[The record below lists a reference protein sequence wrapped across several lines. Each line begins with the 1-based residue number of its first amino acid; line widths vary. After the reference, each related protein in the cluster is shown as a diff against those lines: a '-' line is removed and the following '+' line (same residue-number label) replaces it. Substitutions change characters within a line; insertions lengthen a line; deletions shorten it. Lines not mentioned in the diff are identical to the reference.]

1 MFMIYKMLLDKSLGR
16 SPLSSSILLI
26 CSVVVSYIIS
36 IDDHR
41 FILVLRCLVTISPL
55 ISPQELGNSAGLHF
69 NSSSSMTIDVQL
81 GEMGHGLLGSSH
93 LSTINQ
99 SELTMGLGG
108 ETLEQPLSATPSP
121 AGSLVD
127 EDMDDFKV
135 RGFTCRLSENSLLH
149 ALMGVLMHLTI
160 KTLCSISRRGAC
172 WSTRPCLCPLPSLN
186 CLPTSFQCRRGVRP
200 L

>member
-1 MFMIYKMLLDKSLGR
+1 MMDLG
-16 SPLSSSILLI
+16 SVSI
-26 CSVVVSYIIS
+26 SVCV
-36 IDDHR
+36 
-41 FILVLRCLVTISPL
+41 ISPL

-93 LSTINQ
+93 LSTINP

-108 ETLEQPLSATPSP
+108 EPLEQPLSATPSP

-135 RGFTCRLSENSLLH
+135 RGCTCRLCDNRVLH
-149 ALMGVLMHLTI
+149 AL
-160 KTLCSISRRGAC
+160 
-172 WSTRPCLCPLPSLN
+172 
-186 CLPTSFQCRRGVRP
+186 F
-200 L
+200 

>member
-1 MFMIYKMLLDKSLGR
+1 MRTAVSCKCCVASEQI
-16 SPLSSSILLI
+16 SS
-26 CSVVVSYIIS
+26 
-36 IDDHR
+36 
-41 FILVLRCLVTISPL
+41 L
-55 ISPQELGNSAGLHF
+55 ISPQELGNSAGMHF

-99 SELTMGLGG
+99 SELAMGLGG

-135 RGFTCRLSENSLLH
+135 RGCTCRLCESRVLH
-149 ALMGVLMHLTI
+149 ALMGLLMHFTN
-160 KTLCSISRRGAC
+160 TLSSISHRGAC
-172 WSTRPCLCPLPSLN
+172 WSTPPCLCPLPSLN
-186 CLPTSFQCRRGVRP
+186 CRPTSFQCHRGARP
-200 L
+200 R